1 MDILNLCHMIECPFL
16 SINKRG
22 LKDESSDK
30 EIPGYG
36 KREFRAGKSLREVT
50 RIHKSKVFV

>member
-1 MDILNLCHMIECPFL
+1 MDILNLCLMIGCLFL

-30 EIPGYG
+30 EISGYG
-36 KREFRAGKSLREVT
+36 RT
-50 RIHKSKVFV
+50 